1 MKKIIILLCSCLIGC
16 TTTKQDEVKI
26 VSSKELFTSTQ
37 KYQIMC
43 WVIKKSE
50 NYRSSSY
57 RCQAGKKT
65 VGWGFTNVSKVKDI
79 HHADEIFKSIV
90 NPLFDEVTRN
100 YPELDYLQRA
110 VITSLYYNTGSL
122 KNIKESNFSKSLKN
136 NDIRNAVKSFKS
148 WSKIRVR
155 KGKFIVSKGL
165 LKRRSYESKL
175 LDGSFNMA
183 DYNQLKNEVQNIYK
197 QYGRN

>member
-1 MKKIIILLCSCLIGC
+1 MKYLIIPLFFMFSCSSVKHEEL
-16 TTTKQDEVKI
+16 KI
-26 VSSKELFTSTQ
+26 VKSTETFTSTQ
-37 KYQIMC
+37 KYQIFC
-43 WVIKKSE
+43 WVIKKHE
-50 NYRSSSY
+50 GYRQNSY

-65 VGWGFTNVSKVKDI
+65 NGWGFTNVKSVKDI

-122 KNIKESNFSKSLKN
+122 KNIKESSFSKSLKN